1 MLEEEIQRPKRG
13 RGRPRKN
20 PGDPVQ
26 HYKTKKNPEGV
37 TLVEDMKYYIPFL
50 PKRGGADICE
60 ENLDLYFEAMYER
73 QLMWKRKVLD
83 KAPGPWTTD
92 ETFLQFKTFAN
103 VYRELDDSAQWCIRH
118 IIMDQALDT
127 RNVVWKVLVY
137 RLFNKAATF
146 ELTSHVW
153 PNGIPD
159 YEKYEDERNRFLK
172 FMNVLK
178 ELDAKPFTNAYTVA
192 SSFAPGET
200 WVNAFA
206 GVLMPYIHENIDFIM
221 DACLIAECP
230 TDIIDALKEIPGI
243 STFMSNEI
251 YQDLM
256 YITRFTEHKIFQFV
270 ENDWVNIGPGS
281 SLGLRVIFPNLITK
295 SQQRQGI
302 YKLKD
307 MAPSKLAEIAEKH
320 GEPMPYAKWDEAENC
335 YTTVPDCNLTLC
347 QIEDWLCEWS
357 RYWRMHLK
365 TSGRIDEYEKTLC
378 QEAAKAE
385 EQQSESADVK
395 AEELLEVTETKARE
409 LLEVTEIEEREINDL
424 M

>member
-1 MLEEEIQRPKRG
+1 MVEEVIQPVKRG
-13 RGRPRKN
+13 RGRPPKN

-26 HYKTKKNPEGV
+26 HYKTRKNSDESFIEN
-37 TLVEDMKYYIPFL
+37 TRYYIPFL
-50 PKRGGADICE
+50 PKRGEEDVCE
-60 ENLDLYFEAMYER
+60 ENLNLYFEAMYER
-73 QLMWKRKVLD
+73 QLMWKRKVVD
-83 KAPGPWTTD
+83 KLPAPWTKD
-92 ETFLQFKTFAN
+92 KTFLQFKTFAN

-118 IIMDQALDT
+118 IILDSTLDT
-127 RNVVWKVLVY
+127 KNIVWKVLVY

-146 ELTSHVW
+146 ELSSYIW

-159 YEKYEDERNRFLK
+159 YSKYDSYEKERFIN
-172 FMNVLK
+172 FMNALK
-178 ELDAKPFTNAYTVA
+178 ALDAKPFTNAYTVA

-221 DACLIAECP
+221 DACLIAENP
-230 TDIIDALKEIPGI
+230 TDIIDALKELPGI

-256 YITRFTEHKIFQFV
+256 YVTRFTNHKIFQFV
-270 ENDWVNIGPGS
+270 ENDWVNVGPGS

-295 SQQRQGI
+295 TQQRQGI
-302 YKLKD
+302 YKLKE
-307 MAPSKLAEIAEKH
+307 MAPKKLEEIATAH
-320 GEPMPYAKWDEAENC
+320 GEPMPYVKWNDVDSK
-335 YTTVPDCNLTLC
+335 YDIISDCNLTLC

-365 TSGRIDEYEKTLC
+365 VSGKIAEYE
-378 QEAAKAE
+378 AKINNE
-385 EQQSESADVK
+385 KEQ
-395 AEELLEVTETKARE
+395 TE
-409 LLEVTEIEEREINDL
+409 DL